1 MLKKEDAK
9 KFGIHLGNRIQT
21 IRKAENLSIEE
32 LSEQSGLSAT
42 RIRKWENGSGARLPA
57 VELAQLA
64 KALKTSLDYFLD
76 DY

>member
-1 MLKKEDAK
+1 MLKKEEAK
-9 KFGIHLGNRIQT
+9 KFGTHLGNRIQT

-42 RIRKWENGSGARLPA
+42 RIRKWENGNGARLPA

>member
-9 KFGIHLGNRIQT
+9 KFGAHLGNKIQT
-21 IRKAENLSIEE
+21 IRKTENLSIEE
-32 LSEQSGLSAT
+32 LSEQSGLSVT
-42 RIRKWENGSGARLPA
+42 RIRKWENGSGARLPV